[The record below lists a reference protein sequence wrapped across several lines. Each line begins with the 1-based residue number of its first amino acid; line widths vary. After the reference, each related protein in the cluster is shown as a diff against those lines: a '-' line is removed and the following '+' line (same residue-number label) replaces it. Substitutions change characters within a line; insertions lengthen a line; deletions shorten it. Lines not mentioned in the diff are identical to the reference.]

1 MPESVKISVSEMT
14 HWCKSILRQ
23 WVEDDY
29 VVNTWTEIQINRDII
44 GDFPRGTARLESII
58 DRINSGIVTKQLEVT
73 TEHITPISAR
83 VFSTYRNW
91 PDEVARKG
99 ASLASSLADTYGIG
113 IVAVPKP
120 NIIGEGLKPILSANQ
135 IGLIITQNNP
145 LLNIGITD
153 LNVIGNNPL
162 AICAPGTPPFLFD
175 GSLSTHDI
183 RHSAVG
189 LKEYADQYGIL
200 PPGIVQDANGE
211 ASQDLNILYKI
222 LEGDR
227 SCGSFPPLGGTK
239 GLWLAMGMEFI
250 AGALTG
256 GFFGNAPGKPWGEGA
271 IIFAFDSKLF
281 NSAHMIKQIQDYLKQ
296 FKTYPG
302 YHSFEISNQ
311 VMSRGWIEYPKSQL
325 DSIIRVSNRS
335 GINMNFESLR

>member
-1 MPESVKISVSEMT
+1 MPESVKISISEMT

-29 VVNTWTEIQINRDII
+29 VVDTWTEIQINRDII

-145 LLNIGITD
+145 LLNKGITD

-200 PPGIVQDANGE
+200 PPGIVQDANG
-211 ASQDLNILYKI
+211 
-222 LEGDR
+222 
-227 SCGSFPPLGGTK
+227 
-239 GLWLAMGMEFI
+239 
-250 AGALTG
+250 
-256 GFFGNAPGKPWGEGA
+256 
-271 IIFAFDSKLF
+271 
-281 NSAHMIKQIQDYLKQ
+281 
-296 FKTYPG
+296 
-302 YHSFEISNQ
+302 
-311 VMSRGWIEYPKSQL
+311 
-325 DSIIRVSNRS
+325 
-335 GINMNFESLR
+335 